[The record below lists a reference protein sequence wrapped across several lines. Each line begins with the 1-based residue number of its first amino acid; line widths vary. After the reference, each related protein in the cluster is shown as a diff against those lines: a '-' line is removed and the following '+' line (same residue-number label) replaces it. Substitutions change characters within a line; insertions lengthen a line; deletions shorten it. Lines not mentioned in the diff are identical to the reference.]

1 MHSLSCTN
9 FFLRPWCTSTPFY
22 SKRARYFV
30 HLSDSSLED
39 ILKGSNFFT
48 DESKKV
54 VLTCLLLETRSNF
67 YYLWSFSTHSLNS
80 SIFLQPWCNFT
91 PFYSKRARYSVH
103 LSDFS
108 MMDILKRSNFLR
120 DETKS
125 VVLTCWRLETGSNV
139 YYFWSFTMHS
149 ISPSNF
155 FLRPW
160 CNFTPFYSKGAG
172 SYVHLSDSSMGEVSK
187 RRNFLT
193 DETKKMI
200 LPCQRLETGSKSYY
214 FWSFTMHSISSLI
227 FFPRPLWTFTPFDS
241 KRTRHSVHLSDSSM
255 KVFFKKSN
263 FFIYVTGNVVLT
275 SLRLETPPNIH
286 YLWSFTMHSLS
297 PSNFFL
303 RSRCTST
310 PFFSRRT
317 RYSVHLSDSSMGKTK
332 KRSNFFRDENKNGFN
347 LSTFRNRFQHLLLL
361 KFHHALNIFIKMLFA
376 ALVHFYS
383 VLF

>member
-1 MHSLSCTN
+1 
-9 FFLRPWCTSTPFY
+9 
-22 SKRARYFV
+22 
-30 HLSDSSLED
+30 
-39 ILKGSNFFT
+39 
-48 DESKKV
+48 
-54 VLTCLLLETRSNF
+54 
-67 YYLWSFSTHSLNS
+67 
-80 SIFLQPWCNFT
+80 
-91 PFYSKRARYSVH
+91 
-103 LSDFS
+103 

-120 DETKS
+120 DETKN
-125 VVLTCWRLETGSNV
+125 VVLTRLRSETGSNV

-160 CNFTPFYSKGAG
+160 CTSTPFYSKRARY
-172 SYVHLSDSSMGEVSK
+172 SVHLNVLSEGEFLK
-187 RRNFLT
+187 RSNFFI
-193 DETKKMI
+193 DETKKVV
-200 LPCQRLETGSKSYY
+200 LPCLRLELRSKIHY
-214 FWSFTMHSISSLI
+214 FWSFIMQSVSSSII
-227 FFPRPLWTFTPFDS
+227 FLQPLCTFTPS
-241 KRTRHSVHLSDSSM
+241 YPKRARYSVHLSDSS
-255 KVFFKKSN
+255 KGDVLKRSN
-263 FFIYVTGNVVLT
+263 FFIDVTGNVVLT

-286 YLWSFTMHSLS
+286 YFWSFTMHSLS

-317 RYSVHLSDSSMGKTK
+317 RYSVHLSESSMGNTK

-361 KFHHALNIFIKMLFA
+361 KFHHALNIFIKLLFA